1 VMLGARAAMVG
12 WAEIRG
18 CARIS
23 DALVLA
29 RDDVVE
35 SRFVVLSDSEDNGCD
50 VTSKRR
56 IWFER
61 AVAPPHTF
69 PRA

>member
-1 VMLGARAAMVG
+1 MRVVSRARTTDVMRGARAAMVG

-35 SRFVVLSDSEDNGCD
+35 SRFVVLSDSEDDGCHFKETNL
-50 VTSKRR
+50 V
-56 IWFER
+56 
-61 AVAPPHTF
+61 
-69 PRA
+69 

>member
-1 VMLGARAAMVG
+1 MRGARAAMVG

-35 SRFVVLSDSEDNGCD
+35 SRFVVLSDSEDNGCHFKETNL
-50 VTSKRR
+50 V
-56 IWFER
+56 
-61 AVAPPHTF
+61 
-69 PRA
+69 